1 MSGVR
6 DILQDRELFHVEEN
20 DTVASV
26 VRRMAEIRV
35 GAILVLEGE
44 QLRGVFSER
53 DLMKRVVLE
62 RLDPELT
69 PVKDVMSTDIATIDE
84 TASLEEAMEAMHA
97 HNCRHLPVTRG
108 VARGGVPFHAGP
120 HAPRTGAQDRGT
132 APHAGI
138 YSRQHVS
145 LKGT

>member
-6 DILQDRELFHVEEN
+6 DILQNRELCHVAEN

-26 VRRMAEIRV
+26 VRHMAEIHV

-53 DLMKRVVLE
+53 DLMRRVVFE
-62 RLDPELT
+62 KLDPELT
-69 PVKDVMSTDIATIDE
+69 LVKNVMSTDIATIDE

-108 VARGGVPFHAGP
+108 SRVVAFLSMRDLMHHELARKTEELQQMQEYIRGA
-120 HAPRTGAQDRGT
+120 
-132 APHAGI
+132 
-138 YSRQHVS
+138 S
-145 LKGT
+145 

>member
-1 MSGVR
+1 MSKVQ
-6 DILQDRELFHVEEN
+6 DILQNRELSHVEEN
-20 DTVASV
+20 DTVANV

-69 PVKDVMSTDIATIDE
+69 PVKNVMSTDIATIDE
-84 TASLEEAMEAMHA
+84 TASLEEAMAAMHA
-97 HNCRHLPVTRG
+97 HNCRHLPVMHGSRV
-108 VARGGVPFHAGP
+108 VAFLSMRDLMHYELASKTEEIDHMRAYIHGN
-120 HAPRTGAQDRGT
+120 T
-132 APHAGI
+132 
-138 YSRQHVS
+138 
-145 LKGT
+145 

>member
-1 MSGVR
+1 MSRVR
-6 DILQDRELFHVEEN
+6 DILQNRELFHVEEN
-20 DTVASV
+20 DTVANV

-35 GAILVLEGE
+35 GAILVFEGE

-69 PVKDVMSTDIATIDE
+69 LVKNVMSTDIATIDE
-84 TASLEEAMEAMHA
+84 TASLEDAMEAMHA

-108 VARGGVPFHAGP
+108 TRVVAFLSMRDLMHYELARKTEEV
-120 HAPRTGAQDRGT
+120 
-132 APHAGI
+132 
-138 YSRQHVS
+138 QHMRAYIH
-145 LKGT
+145 GNT